1 MPPVRGPARRS
12 RWYPFDAPSRRRI
25 EELRASDPLLASFEA
40 LERKMTIYFRWLTG
54 IQLFTLA
61 VIAVLA
67 NR

>member
-1 MPPVRGPARRS
+1 MSSDRS

-25 EELRASDPLLASFEA
+25 EERRAADPLLGRIAA
-40 LERKMTIYFRWLTG
+40 LDRTMTMHFRWITG
-54 IQLFTLA
+54 IQLFTLG